1 MRAREFLFDNINVLQ
16 TKVKDLVDNTSDET
30 LLNKIYA
37 ALNSGTLLDR
47 LSSGLKELPD
57 AEIRSFVDEISD
69 AIIQAPGSYDEKIK
83 FVEGLKDGYIDVDKM
98 TNGSRHHFSNLLNP
112 KQGVSLAF
120 LFQMFNALK
129 DLGSRVKKGPGEF
142 AIAIMSPKVKVFG
155 GGDLK
160 IIMTNNEE
168 KTVEVKA
175 GQGTIGATGLFQHQK
190 VPSILQKYLPNIDL
204 TQNIGARALTDAS
217 RLANLD
223 PVTLTQFADELV
235 DYIFEGQPWA
245 NTEPLKKAIM
255 DVNLTDSKQDGDD
268 QDKEKKARED
278 AATRIRKGYLIASY
292 SAYQKD
298 KFDGVMLIDFERQ
311 QLKYFDDPEEIFKDI
326 DTPQFNLYSKNKEWG
341 GKLISPG
348 VKLSAEKLE
357 KPETPSVFTDESL
370 AQYVQLQADYL
381 VKSAQQ
387 RNPQDLDLRNPALIA
402 DVAATLSDL
411 IKNKVKGAK
420 IKTELF
426 KTFPMLKVRG
436 AATSQE
442 TPQPVAAAGSQPAA
456 VPTNVGQPMVAN
468 PVV

>member
-16 TKVKDLVDNTSDET
+16 AKVKDLVDNTSDET

-57 AEIRSFVDEISD
+57 AEIRSFVDEIAD

-112 KQGVSLAF
+112 KEGVSLVF

-204 TQNIGARALTDAS
+204 TQNIGARALTDAL

-223 PVTLTQFADELV
+223 ANTLTQFADELV

-245 NTEPLKKAIM
+245 NTDPLKKAIM
-255 DVNLTDSKQDGDD
+255 DVNLTDNEQEGNEQTED
-268 QDKEKKARED
+268 KKAKV

-298 KFDGVMLIDFERQ
+298 KFDGIMLIDFERQ

-326 DTPQFNLYSKNKEWG
+326 DTPQFNLYSTNKEWG

-381 VKSAQQ
+381 VRSAQQ

-411 IKNKVKGAK
+411 IKNNVKGSK

-426 KTFPMLKVRG
+426 KTFPMLRIRG
-436 AATSQE
+436 KEEPVTA
-442 TPQPVAAAGSQPAA
+442 PQPVQQP
-456 VPTNVGQPMVAN
+456 VQQPVTAPQLAN

>member
-16 TKVKDLVDNTSDET
+16 AKVKDLVDNTSDET

-47 LSSGLKELPD
+47 LSNGLRDLPD
-57 AEIRSFVDEISD
+57 AEIRSFVDEIAD
-69 AIIQAPGSYDEKIK
+69 AVIQAPGSYDEKIK

-98 TNGSRHHFSNLLNP
+98 INRSRHHFSNLLKP
-112 KQGVSLAF
+112 KEGVPLVF

-129 DLGSRVKKGPGEF
+129 DLGSKVKKGPGEF

-160 IIMTNNEE
+160 ITTSNNLE

-190 VPSILQKYLPNIDL
+190 VPNILQKFLPNIDL
-204 TQNIGARALTDAS
+204 NQNIGARALTDAL

-223 PVTLTQFADELV
+223 AVTLTQFANELV

-255 DVNLTDSKQDGDD
+255 DVNLTDSEQDGNEQTED
-268 QDKEKKARED
+268 EKAKV

-326 DTPQFNLYSKNKEWG
+326 DTPQFNLYSTNKEWG

-357 KPETPSVFTDESL
+357 KPATPSVFTDESL

-381 VKSAQQ
+381 VKAAQQ
-387 RNPQDLDLRNPALIA
+387 RNPQNLDLRNPALIA
-402 DVAATLSDL
+402 DVAATLTDL
-411 IKNKVKGAK
+411 IKKNVKGSK

-426 KTFPMLKVRG
+426 KIFPMLKIRG
-436 AATSQE
+436 KEEPVTAPQPVQQPVI
-442 TPQPVAAAGSQPAA
+442 TPQP
-456 VPTNVGQPMVAN
+456 AN